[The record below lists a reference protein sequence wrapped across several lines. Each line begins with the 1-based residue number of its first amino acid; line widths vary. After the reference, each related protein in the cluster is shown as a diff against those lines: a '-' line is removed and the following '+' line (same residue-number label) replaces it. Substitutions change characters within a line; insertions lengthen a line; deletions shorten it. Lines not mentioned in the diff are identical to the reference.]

1 VIHHNELLVN
11 PPGSPPLASSGQIYP
26 GGNRNQNQTIQQQN
40 TPRNDRRPKNKT
52 KVNMAHHWGKMRC
65 PEASVIAEG

>member
-1 VIHHNELLVN
+1 MNSLSTLQAARPSQARDKSTQGVIETK
-11 PPGSPPLASSGQIYP
+11 
-26 GGNRNQNQTIQQQN
+26 NQTIQQQN

-65 PEASVIAEG
+65 PEASAIAEG